1 MCGEEGLGLEPH
13 GLTVETQVLAILG
26 ASGEDLFL
34 DVPNP
39 ISGVCPN
46 NTLVLVVTKKN
57 KKISVSHSVERTC
70 LCSNLLRSIGLFP
83 PGPVQLYPAPPDL

>member
-46 NTLVLVVTKKN
+46 NTLVLVVTKKT
-57 KKISVSHSVERTC
+57 KKILVSHSVERTC
-70 LCSNLLRSIGLFP
+70 LCSNFLRLVGLFL
-83 PGPVQLYPAPPDL
+83 PGPVQVYQAPPDL